1 MNNENGIVA
10 ALNAQ
15 YDRYGYSRYKMSK
28 FEEYDLYA
36 NNKDFLISDGVIT
49 FTDRNGKLMAL
60 KPDVTLSIVKNTAGK
75 SGVQKLYYNENVY
88 RVSKSTHNFKE
99 IMQAGLE
106 CIGDTDAYCTAEVL
120 TLAAASL
127 SVISGSAVLC
137 VSDLDL
143 TMQTLGSL
151 GVGGEGMK
159 QALSLVSEKNLH
171 GIWELTG
178 EEGAE
183 LFSKL
188 FGVRGGIKTAVGQIK
203 ELLSGRVAADTLAEF
218 ETVTDAVSETGY
230 AGMITVDPSVVGDV
244 GYYNGFV
251 FKGYVENVPAAVLS
265 GGQYD
270 RLMAKMNRDS
280 RAIGFAVYLDL
291 LERLNEK
298 KADYDCDILVL
309 YSDKT
314 DISSLVSAVDSLVK
328 SGCTVSVRRS
338 ADNVKYKKLIR
349 FD

>member
-1 MNNENGIVA
+1 M
-10 ALNAQ
+10 
-15 YDRYGYSRYKMSK
+15 
-28 FEEYDLYA
+28 
-36 NNKDFLISDGVIT
+36 
-49 FTDRNGKLMAL
+49 
-60 KPDVTLSIVKNTAGK
+60 
-75 SGVQKLYYNENVY
+75 
-88 RVSKSTHNFKE
+88 
-99 IMQAGLE
+99 
-106 CIGDTDAYCTAEVL
+106 
-120 TLAAASL
+120 
-127 SVISGSAVLC
+127 
-137 VSDLDL
+137 
-143 TMQTLGSL
+143 
-151 GVGGEGMK
+151 
-159 QALSLVSEKNLH
+159 
-171 GIWELTG
+171 
-178 EEGAE
+178 
-183 LFSKL
+183 
-188 FGVRGGIKTAVGQIK
+188 
-203 ELLSGRVAADTLAEF
+203 
-218 ETVTDAVSETGY
+218 
-230 AGMITVDPSVVGDV
+230 VGDV